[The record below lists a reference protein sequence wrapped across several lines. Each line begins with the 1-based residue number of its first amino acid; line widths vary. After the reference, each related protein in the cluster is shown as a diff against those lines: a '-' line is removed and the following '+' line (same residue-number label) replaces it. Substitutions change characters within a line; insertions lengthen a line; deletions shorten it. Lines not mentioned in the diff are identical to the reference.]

1 MSDSQTK
8 RIYCGQQINIP
19 PTFPHILK
27 LYTKAAIR
35 TQPHDLLRWT
45 AAYFRALANGE
56 VPPAKDRLE
65 YPPFIHPSG
74 ITPGYLRTLLNR
86 FGHVNKICLKALLQD
101 WRGLDL
107 PETGLYQLF
116 MVAGLLQDKEYCDFY
131 RFLAVACG
139 FLGNNLF
146 ETMIYVC
153 ELLTHEPEGGSAMI
167 PLRIF
172 LDLYGYLA
180 DLDCGGEPHRRKAE
194 RTDSPHDATTSVSEP
209 SSGTIDLTTRACSCE
224 FAATEKEEARST
236 DEDVCGKAP
245 REKRPSKSLEILK
258 DYGDDPE
265 HSDIDIVLAR
275 QSVASDKTEI
285 EIESIDGHVFRG
297 GMSESTVEAK
307 FEHPVIPSIIDHI
320 EHNGGIT
327 SKSFSER
334 NVDVRETT
342 DDAFEFNLESEEGVI
357 GEAEAIDSETTTT
370 WIGLENSSE
379 ICRCLDESESDQ
391 TPPPDPL
398 KEFLKRMRAEV
409 EAGRLETIFRVSGIG
424 PPVSPERVTAVGLWL
439 ADCARRQEGLVG
451 PRNIRHF
458 LCPNLDDILECDC
471 T

>member
-8 RIYCGQQINIP
+8 RIYCAQQINVP

-27 LYTKAAIR
+27 LYAKAAIR
-35 TQPHDLLRWT
+35 TQPNDLLRWT

-74 ITPGYLRTLLNR
+74 ITPGYLKTLLNR
-86 FGHVNKICLKALLQD
+86 FGHVNKVCLRALLLDCQ
-101 WRGLDL
+101 GLDL
-107 PETGLYQLF
+107 PETSLYQLF
-116 MVAGLLQDKEYCDFY
+116 MVAGLLEDKEYCDFY

-139 FLGNNLF
+139 FLGNNLL

-153 ELLTHEPEGGSAMI
+153 ELLTYEPEGGSAMI
-167 PLRIF
+167 SLRIF

-180 DLDCGGEPHRRKAE
+180 DLDCGGERCKAE
-194 RTDSPHDATTSVSEP
+194 RVDSPSDTTTSVSKP
-209 SSGTIDLTTRACSCE
+209 SSTYQ
-224 FAATEKEEARST
+224 EEARST

-245 REKRPSKSLEILK
+245 RENRPSESFEILK

-297 GMSESTVEAK
+297 GTSESTVETK
-307 FEHPVIPSIIDHI
+307 FEHVTPSIIDHI
-320 EHNGGIT
+320 ERNGDT
-327 SKSFSER
+327 SS
-334 NVDVRETT
+334 VDVQETT
-342 DDAFEFNLESEEGVI
+342 DDAFEFNSESEERVVR
-357 GEAEAIDSETTTT
+357 EAIDCEAMTT
-370 WIGLENSSE
+370 WIDLKNSSE
-379 ICRCLDESESDQ
+379 IYRCSEPESYQ

-398 KEFLKRMRAEV
+398 KEFLKRMRAEM

-424 PPVSPERVTAVGLWL
+424 PPVSSERVTAVGLWL

-458 LCPNLDDILECDC
+458 LCPNLNDILECDC

>member
-1 MSDSQTK
+1 M
-8 RIYCGQQINIP
+8 
-19 PTFPHILK
+19 
-27 LYTKAAIR
+27 
-35 TQPHDLLRWT
+35 
-45 AAYFRALANGE
+45 E
-56 VPPAKDRLE
+56 VTVGK
-65 YPPFIHPSG
+65 
-74 ITPGYLRTLLNR
+74 
-86 FGHVNKICLKALLQD
+86 LLQA
-101 WRGLDL
+101 
-107 PETGLYQLF
+107 Y
-116 MVAGLLQDKEYCDFY
+116 
-131 RFLAVACG
+131 
-139 FLGNNLF
+139 
-146 ETMIYVC
+146 YVKSGQIISFR
-153 ELLTHEPEGGSAMI
+153 LHRDVSA
-167 PLRIF
+167 
-172 LDLYGYLA
+172 LYG
-180 DLDCGGEPHRRKAE
+180 RSTRIQ
-194 RTDSPHDATTSVSEP
+194 
-209 SSGTIDLTTRACSCE
+209 SSTYQ
-224 FAATEKEEARST
+224 EEARST
-236 DEDVCGKAP
+236 DEDVCGKVP

-297 GMSESTVEAK
+297 GMSE
-307 FEHPVIPSIIDHI
+307 HPVIPSIIDHI
-320 EHNGGIT
+320 EHSGGIT

-357 GEAEAIDSETTTT
+357 GEAEAIDYETTTT

-439 ADCARRQEGLVG
+439 ADCARRQEGLIG